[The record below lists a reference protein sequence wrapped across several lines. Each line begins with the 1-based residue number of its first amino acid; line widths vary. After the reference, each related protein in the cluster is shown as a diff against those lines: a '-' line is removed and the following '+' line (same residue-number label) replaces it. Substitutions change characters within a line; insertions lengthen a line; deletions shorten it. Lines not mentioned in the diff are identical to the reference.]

1 MTEAQQNK
9 QLLKRLDAIAL
20 RLNKAQG
27 ALAVLRVEFGSMKPL
42 DKKELEASLKILKA
56 QMAELELFFQE
67 NCPHPTEA
75 VESQFNES
83 EQYAICTLCNFDLT
97 KEYLAKMPE
106 MDLDDIQERMVF

>member
-67 NCPHPTEA
+67 NCPHPTSA